1 MKKPPPVALIGAG
14 KFSRSPITRMRNL
27 DTQLGPVKAPS
38 LRVASRMSNN
48 LRAGHP
54 VSDYQEFDSCELILI
69 SVPDDLLASVIA
81 ELTAS
86 LSSWQQKTVVACS
99 DTVCCEHLSEL
110 ASLGAA
116 TGTLAMVPGYE
127 DRWFLVEGG
136 KTVERLLRP
145 MLSQLRATVIAAF
158 QKHRY
163 LQAVAGVNQQ
173 FMPCLKQ
180 ASEALREVGIPGPEV
195 NEIVERQVTRTMR
208 SYYRSGKT
216 V

>member
-14 KFSRSPITRMRNL
+14 KFASSPITRMRNL
-27 DTQLGPVKAPS
+27 DSQLGPVKAPS
-38 LRVASRMSNN
+38 LRVASRMSNT

-54 VSDYQEFDSCELILI
+54 VSDYQEFDGCELILI
-69 SVPDDLLASVIA
+69 AVPDDLLAFVIA
-81 ELTAS
+81 ELSAA
-86 LSSWQQKTVVACS
+86 LFSWQQKTVVACS
-99 DTVCCEHLSEL
+99 DTVCCEHLGEL

-145 MLSQLRATVIAAF
+145 LLAQLRTTVIGAF
-158 QKHRY
+158 QKHHY
-163 LQAVAGVNQQ
+163 LEALASVNHQ

-180 ASEALREVGIPGPEV
+180 ASEALRGVGIPSPEV
-195 NEIVERQVTRTMR
+195 SEIVERQVTRTMR

-216 V
+216 G